1 MIELDRY
8 VDRIHGVYGKFI
20 STGLGV
26 KTNAVKH
33 QIEIGAFFAAQGA
46 AKYPLPG
53 REFLLDQIA
62 KSRNGSAHKAP
73 RGQMSVVRGPLLK
86 IESLSHW
93 GKAET
98 GNWKL
103 ETGKHNLRSG
113 FRVSNFQFPILPCR
127 LRP

>member
-8 VDRIHGVYGKFI
+8 VDRIHGVYGKLI

-26 KTNAVKH
+26 KANAVKH

-62 KSRNGSAHKAP
+62 ESRNGSAHKLSP
-73 RGQMSVVRGPLLK
+73 RSVVRSQPPVASGKRREASERDLSFTRK
-86 IESLSHW
+86 RES
-93 GKAET
+93 
-98 GNWKL
+98 
-103 ETGKHNLRSG
+103 
-113 FRVSNFQFPILPCR
+113 I
-127 LRP
+127 